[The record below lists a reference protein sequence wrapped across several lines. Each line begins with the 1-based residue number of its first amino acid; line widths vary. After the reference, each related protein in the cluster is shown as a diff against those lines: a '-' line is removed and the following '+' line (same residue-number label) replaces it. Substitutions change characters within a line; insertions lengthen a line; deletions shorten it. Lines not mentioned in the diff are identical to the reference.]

1 MALEVLWL
9 GLHRHQ
15 WRAQL
20 QHGRKAH
27 RASRNQAPVKMVKL
41 VRGHPQMTFRTSAV
55 DVICER
61 RPNIVHKKAFKL
73 IMLIFQSNYLELS
86 GSSSPL
92 NHSSMS
98 DKHKPTVEKALNS
111 LTSEMVRVC
120 YTDAKSIRILYK
132 SQDL

>member
-1 MALEVLWL
+1 M
-9 GLHRHQ
+9 
-15 WRAQL
+15 
-20 QHGRKAH
+20 
-27 RASRNQAPVKMVKL
+27 
-41 VRGHPQMTFRTSAV
+41 

-61 RPNIVHKKAFKL
+61 HPKTLNKNNLNLFS
-73 IMLIFQSNYLELS
+73 IFHPITNYLELS